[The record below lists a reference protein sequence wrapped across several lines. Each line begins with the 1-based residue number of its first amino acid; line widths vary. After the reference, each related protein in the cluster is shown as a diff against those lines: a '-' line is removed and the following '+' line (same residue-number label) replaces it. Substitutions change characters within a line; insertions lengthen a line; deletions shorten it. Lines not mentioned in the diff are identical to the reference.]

1 MRILITN
8 DDGIS
13 SPALPRLAEWAKRL
27 GEVTVIAPKI
37 EQSGRS
43 HAIDFFREIEIKQV
57 PLVEGVP
64 AYSVDSTPAD
74 CVRFGVLG
82 LRGQFDLVLS
92 GPNRGYNLGRDI
104 VYSGTVGAIFE
115 GARLGIP
122 AVALSAAAT
131 GFDPFFAHLD
141 AVWQFFQEHRLM
153 ERHSLY
159 NVNVPDENKGIRI
172 TRQGGIYYTDE
183 FVRREGDMYIQA
195 GEMVPAHEEPL
206 YYDTAAI
213 CNGYISVTPLT
224 NEKTHLPLFE
234 ELQGLS

>member
-13 SPALPRLAEWAKRL
+13 SPALPRLAEWAKQL
-27 GEVTVIAPKI
+27 GEVMVIAPKV

-43 HAIDFFREIEIKQV
+43 HAIDFFREIEIKQIT
-57 PLVEGVP
+57 LVGDIP

-82 LRGQFDLVLS
+82 LKQKFDLILS

-104 VYSGTVGAIFE
+104 VYSGTCGAIFE
-115 GARLGIP
+115 AARLGIP

-141 AVWQFFQEHRLM
+141 EVLAFFCTHRLM
-153 ERHSLY
+153 ERHGLY
-159 NVNVPDENKGIRI
+159 NVNIPDENKGIRI

-183 FVRREGDMYIQA
+183 FVRREGDMYIQE
-195 GEMVPAHEEPL
+195 GEMVPAHDLPL
-206 YYDTAAI
+206 CYDTAAI

-234 ELQGLS
+234 ELQDLG